1 MVAEGWERDCRG
13 VESFEAFS
21 PQTSTTH
28 LPPQKRQTSLL
39 RRLNQRH
46 IASPPGSSKALV
58 LLERLRAMPP
68 GHKAVVFSQVG
79 LGGRRALK
87 LARGGPRRGV
97 LTQGFLEVACTV
109 WPAAAQQLAAPCK
122 DRRSTPLPKNAA
134 QDHTPSESR
143 PPPPPTPVLKA
154 PPVPQTAPRQFLGML
169 DIICAALD
177 ASAIPY
183 VRLDGS
189 CPAAQRAQ
197 MLADFAAPR
206 GPRVFVASLKA
217 GGVGM

>member
-1 MVAEGWERDCRG
+1 
-13 VESFEAFS
+13 
-21 PQTSTTH
+21 
-28 LPPQKRQTSLL
+28 
-39 RRLNQRH
+39 
-46 IASPPGSSKALV
+46 
-58 LLERLRAMPP
+58 
-68 GHKAVVFSQVG
+68 
-79 LGGRRALK
+79 
-87 LARGGPRRGV
+87 
-97 LTQGFLEVACTV
+97 
-109 WPAAAQQLAAPCK
+109 
-122 DRRSTPLPKNAA
+122 
-134 QDHTPSESR
+134 
-143 PPPPPTPVLKA
+143 
-154 PPVPQTAPRQFLGML
+154 ML